1 MATATATRPRR
12 TTAAKKA
19 AAKKAAA
26 PKVAAPKVDYSELK
40 FAFEL
45 QWDAEG
51 TNLADEVDRYIEHAG
66 DRKKM
71 ASTQD
76 KAQYWAGQ
84 QYAMKALKAALTTI
98 MVDDDTAEAEVE
110 PTE

>member
-19 AAKKAAA
+19 
-26 PKVAAPKVDYSELK
+26 AAPKVDYSELK

-66 DRKKM
+66 DRKKV